1 MKHIISW
8 IIINIPRKVLQRF
21 SHFFLRIIQV
31 FYLGK
36 NIECPVCGREYRKML
51 PYGRNPARENAL
63 CPNCLSLERHRLI
76 WLYLKEKTGF
86 FKDNNKFL
94 HIAPEL
100 CFIHRFESIPNLD
113 YISADIESPLAK
125 VKMDINKIPFEE
137 NTFDAAMCNHVL
149 EHIEDDIKAMKEI
162 YRVLKPFGWAILQV
176 PFMGKNLKKTFED
189 PEVITPSERERVFG
203 QRDHVRIYG
212 QDYADRLRSAGFE
225 VHEDRYVMELSE
237 EEVKKYALAA
247 DEIIYFCI
255 KPA

>member
-36 NIECPVCGREYRKML
+36 NIECPVCGRKYRKML